1 VASQSSG
8 PGESPRR
15 TREALRQSEERFRL
29 LVEGVKDY
37 AIFMLDP
44 YGYITTWNEGARRI
58 KGYEAEEIIG
68 EHFSIFYTEEDVERD
83 HPEDEL
89 RIAAAD
95 GSYEE
100 EGLRVRKDGS
110 TFWANVLI
118 TALWDEEDNLGG
130 FAKVTRDVTG
140 RKEAEER
147 ERLLVREKADLE
159 RTTDILESISDAF
172 YAVDRGWRFTYVNG
186 KAEELWGRSREEL
199 LGKNVWEE
207 FPQLEGS
214 ELRRQIERAMEE
226 GKTTEFEAIS
236 PVLGRWVAGRAY
248 PAAEGLSVY
257 FQDVTGRKRAEE
269 EMRLREEA
277 QRFLAE
283 ASNLLSSSLD
293 YRETLASVARLA
305 VPNLADWCAVDVLE
319 EDGSVERLAVEHPDP
334 NKVPLAYELEER
346 YPPGPGESGGVPG
359 VLREGHPAFY
369 PEITE
374 GMLEA
379 TARDEEHL
387 ELLRE
392 IGFSSA
398 MLVPM
403 IARGKTLGVI
413 TLVSA
418 ESEQRYGR
426 ADLRLAEELAR
437 RAALAVDNARLYE
450 EAQSS
455 RNELG
460 AILRGVADG
469 ITAQDP
475 SGRIIYANDT
485 AARLTGFPSAG
496 DLVEASLDE
505 LMARFEIMDEE
516 GRPFSADNLPGRRA
530 LEGEE
535 GAEEVMRFRIL
546 ATGEER
552 WAIVKAMPIFGEQGT
567 VRMAVNVFRD
577 ITESRRTEEE
587 LKASEERFR
596 ATFEQAAVGVA
607 HVGLDGRW
615 LRVNNKLFEI
625 TGYPRE
631 ELIQK
636 TFQDITHPD
645 DLGADLEQARQL
657 LAGEIET
664 YSMEKRYI
672 KKDGSTIWINLT
684 GSLVREPSGEPAY
697 FIAVIEDITER
708 KRAEQALSQ
717 SESRYRAVVE
727 QSADGIYLVDAGTG
741 RILEIN
747 PALQD
752 MLGYGTDELRGM
764 ELHEIVAHDPEDVY
778 ANVERTLRE
787 GKRFIRERDY
797 RRKDG
802 SVVEVEVAASAIDYG
817 DKQVICAAIRDITER
832 KRAEEARRE
841 IRDAERR
848 RIARD
853 LHDGVLQDLSYTSAA
868 IGLIM
873 LQAEGARLKEQLQ
886 AAIDAV
892 RRGAEGLREVVNDL
906 RIEDEDGRPFAEMV
920 ESLVRRNRT
929 MAKHVEISMD
939 VGGWVPDAPL
949 GETGTQ
955 ASRIIQEA
963 LTNARRHSQAK
974 RISVSLRMDGPDL
987 IAEVADDGVGLGS
1000 ETLPGVGLSSM
1011 RERVAIIGGDLEIE
1025 SEKEWGTRVRLRIPL
1040 SEGGQG

>member
-68 EHFSIFYTEEDVERD
+68 EHFSIFYTDDDVERD

-130 FAKVTRDVTG
+130 FAKVTRDVTA

-226 GKTTEFEAIS
+226 GITTEFEAIS

-269 EMRLREEA
+269 ELRLREEA

-283 ASNLLSSSLD
+283 ASSVLSSSLD

-346 YPPGPGESGGVPG
+346 YPPGPGEPGGVPG
-359 VLREGHPAFY
+359 VLREGQPAFY

-374 GMLEA
+374 GMLAA

-418 ESEQRYGR
+418 ESERRYGR

-437 RAALAVDNARLYE
+437 RAALAVDNARLYQ
-450 EAQSS
+450 EAQGEITERRRAQEDLRGS
-455 RNELG
+455 RDQLE
-460 AILRGVADG
+460 AVLRGVADG

-475 SGRIIYANDT
+475 SGKVIYANET
-485 AARLTGFPSAG
+485 AARLTGSSSVQ
-496 DLVEASLDE
+496 DLVEAPLEE
-505 LMARFEIMDEE
+505 LMTRFELLDEE
-516 GRPFSADNLPGRRA
+516 GNPLPPERLPGRRA
-530 LEGEE
+530 LAGED
-535 GAEEVMRFRIL
+535 GSEEVLRFRIL
-546 ATGEER
+546 ASGEER
-552 WAIVKAMPIFGEQGT
+552 WAVVKATPIFGEQGT

-577 ITESRRTEEE
+577 ITES
-587 LKASEERFR
+587 
-596 ATFEQAAVGVA
+596 
-607 HVGLDGRW
+607 
-615 LRVNNKLFEI
+615 
-625 TGYPRE
+625 
-631 ELIQK
+631 
-636 TFQDITHPD
+636 
-645 DLGADLEQARQL
+645 
-657 LAGEIET
+657 
-664 YSMEKRYI
+664 
-672 KKDGSTIWINLT
+672 
-684 GSLVREPSGEPAY
+684 
-697 FIAVIEDITER
+697 
-708 KRAEQALSQ
+708 
-717 SESRYRAVVE
+717 
-727 QSADGIYLVDAGTG
+727 
-741 RILEIN
+741 
-747 PALQD
+747 
-752 MLGYGTDELRGM
+752 
-764 ELHEIVAHDPEDVY
+764 
-778 ANVERTLRE
+778 
-787 GKRFIRERDY
+787 
-797 RRKDG
+797 
-802 SVVEVEVAASAIDYG
+802 
-817 DKQVICAAIRDITER
+817 
-832 KRAEEARRE
+832 KRAEEALRE
-841 IRDAERR
+841 IREAERR

-853 LHDGVLQDLSYTSAA
+853 LHDGVLQDLSYTSATM
-868 IGLIM
+868 GLIM
-873 LQAEGARLKEQLQ
+873 LQAEDAKLKEQLQ
-886 AAIDAV
+886 GAVDAV
-892 RRGAEGLREVVNDL
+892 RRGAQGLREVVNDL
-906 RIEDEDGRPFAEMV
+906 RVEDEGGQPFTEVV
-920 ESLVRRNRT
+920 EDLVRRNRT
-929 MAKHVEISMD
+929 MARNVEISLE
-939 VGGWVPDAPL
+939 VGERVPATPL
-949 GETGTQ
+949 GQTGTQ
-955 ASRIIQEA
+955 VSRAIQEA
-963 LTNARRHSQAK
+963 LTNARRHASAE
-974 RISVSLRMDGPDL
+974 RISVSLRMDGDDL
-987 IAEVADDGVGLGS
+987 LVEVSDDGVGFGPETTPGVGLGS
-1000 ETLPGVGLSSM
+1000 M
-1011 RERVAIIGGDLEIE
+1011 RERIAIIGADLEIE
-1025 SEKEWGTRVRLRIPL
+1025 SEMERGTTVRFRVSLV
-1040 SEGGQG
+1040 EGAQG